1 MRSMTGYGRI
11 EKIINDYNYSVEIKS
26 LNGKYSNLK
35 TSIAGIFSPLE
46 IEVQNLVKK
55 YFKRGNISVYIDI
68 RFLNPQ
74 NFVDIDLGLAKSY
87 HSALQQMTSELH
99 MSDDVSLDVLTK
111 FREIIKIKVE
121 EEAMNKIWKGL
132 EEILLET
139 IEKVK
144 VFQIEEGEK
153 LKTVLLGYIDDIE
166 KIVNDIQNTA
176 VDMKDT
182 FKERLENNLKEL
194 LNNSEL
200 INEGRLE
207 LEVALLAERADISEE
222 IERLKSHIK
231 KFRNIVNSEDELMGQ
246 NLDFLSQEMHREFN
260 TIASK
265 SKLIELTNLSVEG
278 RGLVNKIRE
287 QVQNVH

>member
-231 KFRNIVNSEDELMGQ
+231 KFRDIVNSEDELMGQ

>member
-166 KIVNDIQNTA
+166 KIVNDIQNAA

-231 KFRNIVNSEDELMGQ
+231 KFRDIVNSEDELMGQ